1 MKRIGVLT
9 GGADCPGLNS
19 VIRAVV
25 RKGIQEGY
33 VVTGIKNG
41 WTGLIDNDMKVLDL
55 KATSG
60 ILDRGG
66 TILGTS
72 RINPLKDPEQVKKIR
87 ENYKRSGIDA
97 LIAIGGEDTL
107 RVALGLHKEGIIK
120 VVGVPKSIDNSL
132 SGTDYAFGFDTAL
145 NIATECID
153 RLHTTAESHHRIIVI
168 EVMGRYTGW
177 IALESGI
184 AGGADIILVPEI
196 PVNIKEV
203 CDAIQM
209 RHKRGKTFT
218 IVVIAEGTRL
228 EGVELSVVLPGSL
241 ATDDFGHRR
250 FGGIGEVLGKRIEED
265 TGYETRVSVLGHI
278 QRGGTPTAFDRVLGT
293 RFGVKAVEM
302 IKEGAFGKMVS
313 YQNNKLKF
321 VEITEAIEKR
331 KTIDLTLYETAKV
344 FLA

>member
-1 MKRIGVLT
+1 MRKIGVLT

-41 WTGLIDNDMKVLDL
+41 WLGLIDNDMKVIDP
-55 KATSG
+55 KAISG

-72 RINPLKDPEQVKKIR
+72 RINPLEDPEQIKKIA

-97 LIAIGGEDTL
+97 MIAIGGEETL
-107 RVALGLHKEGIIK
+107 RVAFEFYKKKIMK

-132 SGTDYAFGFDTAL
+132 SGTDYAFGFDTAV
-145 NIATECID
+145 NVATECID
-153 RLHTTAESHHRIIVI
+153 RLHTTAESHHRIMVI

-177 IALESGI
+177 VALESGI

-196 PVNIKEV
+196 PINIQEI
-203 CDAIQM
+203 CDAIHS

-218 IVVIAEGTRL
+218 IIVVAEGVHCKDYPEFR
-228 EGVELSVVLPGSL
+228 EKV
-241 ATDDFGHRR
+241 DRGHS
-250 FGGIGEVLGKRIEED
+250 FGGIGEMIAQVIEEK
-265 TGYETRVSVLGHI
+265 TGYETRVSVLGYI
-278 QRGGTPTAFDRVLGT
+278 QRGGTPSAYDRLIGT
-293 RFGVKAVEM
+293 RFGVGAVEL
-302 IKEGAFGKMVS
+302 IKEEKYGYMVS
-313 YQNNKLKF
+313 LHNNMIQS
-321 VEITEAIEKR
+321 VPIAAAIEKR
-331 KTIDLTLYETAKV
+331 KTIDMDIYEMARV
-344 FLA
+344 FFAE